1 MPCSGLVTN
10 PMSAR
15 TPTAA
20 HRSGSVIQ
28 ERGGVDRLNGGVPA
42 TQVPE
47 WVGHS
52 VAVLLRV
59 TPSASPAR
67 ARPLAS
73 RLLVPSASDDLAR
86 ALFVPWRARSSLS

>member
-1 MPCSGLVTN
+1 
-10 PMSAR
+10 MSAR

-59 TPSASPAR
+59 TPSASPAQGE
-67 ARPLAS
+67 AAGEQI
-73 RLLVPSASDDLAR
+73 AR
-86 ALFVPWRARSSLS
+86 ALGLG